1 MAVVRRHPEY
11 TERILRRVKRFGEL
25 ARVAGAHH
33 ERMDGGGYHRGV
45 PAGELPAAAR
55 VLAVADVCEAL
66 SAARPY
72 RPALPMDE
80 VLRIMRSQVGPGL
93 CPQSFAALES
103 SLAHS

>member
-11 TERILRRVKRFGEL
+11 TERILGRVTRFREL

-33 ERMDGGGYHRGV
+33 ERMDGKGYHRGV
-45 PAGELPAAAR
+45 PAGGLPVAAR
-55 VLAVADVCEAL
+55 LLAVADVCEAL

-72 RPALPMDE
+72 RPALPLEE

-93 CPQSFAALES
+93 CPASFAALES
-103 SLAHS
+103 SLGRA